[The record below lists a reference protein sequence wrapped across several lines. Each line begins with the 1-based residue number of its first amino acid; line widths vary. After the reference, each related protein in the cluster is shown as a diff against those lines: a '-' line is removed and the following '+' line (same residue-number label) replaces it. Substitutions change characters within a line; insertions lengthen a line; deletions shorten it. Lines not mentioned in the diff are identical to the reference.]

1 MEVAAIR
8 NPTVFENVLVDGRDQ
23 ALGRGGI
30 ADRGVVLV
38 FGIFELGRLAQLQ
51 RNGIVRRTTAG
62 STSRH
67 MLALRE
73 RWEISAA
80 ASRS

>member
-1 MEVAAIR
+1 MR

-38 FGIFELGRLAQLQ
+38 FGIFVLGRLAQLQ

-62 STSRH
+62 STSIRD